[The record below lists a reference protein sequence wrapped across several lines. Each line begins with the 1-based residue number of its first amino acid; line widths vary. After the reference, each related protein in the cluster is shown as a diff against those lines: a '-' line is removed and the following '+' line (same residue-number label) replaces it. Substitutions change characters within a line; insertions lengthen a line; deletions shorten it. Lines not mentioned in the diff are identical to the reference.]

1 MAQWTENSII
11 QKMRGLLPGGELLND
26 DCGVLPVES
35 RQKIVV
41 STDSMQEETH
51 FSLDWHPPHLLARKL
66 LKINLSDVDASG
78 GTPYA
83 FTFNFGLPPHLEE
96 TWIDTFLR
104 SLGDCAREHS
114 VKVIGGDTFGSPRGL
129 HLTATVFGYADRYL
143 TRLGIEVGD
152 NIYVDGPPGLSD
164 QGLSALRAGERW
176 DLESTSSALLQHL
189 DPKVNIGLGVALAK
203 IPQVHV
209 CMDVSD
215 GLSKDL
221 GILAEMNQKTIRLVR
236 SFSDSELH
244 GGEDYLRLFASS
256 LSLEELNQR
265 FPFPFQKIAQVE
277 ALQGSFLV
285 DSLGAKVE
293 NYTFN
298 HFQK

>member
-1 MAQWTENSII
+1 MD
-11 QKMRGLLPGGELLND
+11 R
-26 DCGVLPVES
+26 
-35 RQKIVV
+35 
-41 STDSMQEETH
+41 
-51 FSLDWHPPHLLARKL
+51 
-66 LKINLSDVDASG
+66 
-78 GTPYA
+78 Y
-83 FTFNFGLPPHLEE
+83 
-96 TWIDTFLR
+96 FLR

-152 NIYVDGPPGLSD
+152 NIYVDGPLGLSD

-256 LSLEELNQR
+256 LSLEELSQR
-265 FPFPFQKIAQVE
+265 FPFPFQQIAQVE
-277 ALQGSFLV
+277 PLQGSFWSIHWGQRLKTIPLTIFKN
-285 DSLGAKVE
+285 DS
-293 NYTFN
+293 YTINFETGSPPIEG
-298 HFQK
+298 FYPL